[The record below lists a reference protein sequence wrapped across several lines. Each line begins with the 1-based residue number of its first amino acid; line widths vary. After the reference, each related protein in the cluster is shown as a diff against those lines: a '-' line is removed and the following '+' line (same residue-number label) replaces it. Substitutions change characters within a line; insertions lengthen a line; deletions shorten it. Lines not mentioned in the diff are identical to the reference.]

1 MSQASSAWRKSA
13 HVERKPEPSSVP
25 LTPAKQTALHAAF
38 AVLLSPLD
46 APDPNA
52 WRGEVARTLSPL
64 LGADKAAFQLEMPG
78 LATLYS
84 EDYPQAT
91 LGAYMQHYRALDVGR
106 IRRDALGLEVWNREL
121 LHGPHMCAFYKSEIH
136 RDFLVPNQIYDSMGL
151 TVAVPG
157 LPAPATLFFHK
168 ERTGTTQFGVRGLA
182 FLGLLLPA
190 FKAGVRDLV
199 RFSHQRQSLASH
211 LDSLIEGIRIC
222 DLEGH
227 TVHQN
232 PAFTAAIGGKPTEKQ
247 TEAAISEMVQD
258 LSALTHDRSGNI
270 MALAGAQV
278 RRTIHTPTS
287 NYELRGSFLGRELLG
302 AEVRVAISLQRVPL
316 MHSLSDAALH
326 DRFNL
331 TAREIE
337 IVRWLAK
344 GYSTKELAESCGIS
358 LHTARRHTEKVFI
371 KLGVRN
377 RAQIGPRIYAV

>member
-1 MSQASSAWRKSA
+1 MSQGSEWRKSA
-13 HVERKPEPSSVP
+13 YVERLAEAPSVP
-25 LTPAKQTALHAAF
+25 LTPAKQTALHAAL

-52 WRGEVARTLSPL
+52 WRGEVARTLSSL

-78 LATLYS
+78 LGTLYS
-84 EDYPQAT
+84 EDYPQHT
-91 LGAYMQHYRALDVGR
+91 LDAYMQHYRALDVGR
-106 IRRDALGLEVWNREL
+106 IRRDVLGLEVWNREL
-121 LHGPHMCAFYKSEIH
+121 LHGSHLRAFYKSEIH
-136 RDFLVPNQIYDSMGL
+136 LDFLVPNHIYDSMGL

-157 LPAPATLFFHK
+157 LPAPATVFFHK

-222 DLEGH
+222 DLEGR

-232 PAFTAAIGGKPTEKQ
+232 PAFTAALNGKPAEMQ
-247 TEAAISEMVQD
+247 TEAAISEIVQD
-258 LSALTHDRSGNI
+258 LSALTRDRSGNI

-278 RRTIHTPTS
+278 RRAIRTPTS

-302 AEVRVAISLQRVPL
+302 AEVRVAISLQRIPL
-316 MHSLSDAALH
+316 THSLSDAALQE
-326 DRFNL
+326 RFTL

-337 IVRWLAK
+337 VVRGLAK

-358 LHTARRHTEKVFI
+358 PHTARRHTEKVFT

-377 RAQIGPRIYAV
+377 RAQIGPKINAV